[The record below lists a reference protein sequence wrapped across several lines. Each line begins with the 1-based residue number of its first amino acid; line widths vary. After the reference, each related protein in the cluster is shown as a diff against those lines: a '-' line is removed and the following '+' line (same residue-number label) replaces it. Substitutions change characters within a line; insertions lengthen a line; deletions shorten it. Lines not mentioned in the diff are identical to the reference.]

1 MLAKFRNG
9 NLTTYLDLE
18 NRAELFPNGTLKLAL
33 INKNDTGHYLL
44 EVFNKEGNNI
54 LRESIHLHTQDL
66 ICTVAVEKRSRRSRS
81 AGRVTTV
88 VCIAGTFLISIL
100 MLILKELTT
109 INQAK
114 GQYVVRNNTRREE
127 MKRYTEEQSPP
138 FTKAT
143 ELEGK

>member
-81 AGRVTTV
+81 
-88 VCIAGTFLISIL
+88 
-100 MLILKELTT
+100 
-109 INQAK
+109 